1 MNIPCDKRCGENPD
15 RSTWCEYCQDI
26 EYYADVKDSRDNEF
40 YGNTIKGTRGHAK
53 MNRITSRDI
62 PDILAFI
69 AMILMPV
76 CIIMAVITE

>member
-1 MNIPCDKRCGENPD
+1 
-15 RSTWCEYCQDI
+15 
-26 EYYADVKDSRDNEF
+26 
-40 YGNTIKGTRGHAK
+40 

-76 CIIMAVITE
+76 CIIMAVMTK